1 MSGLRQAPWIAA
13 QLKGVAKEVAGS
25 MLADEQME
33 HEGQVLQEQALQASD
48 AQGEPSDA

>member
-1 MSGLRQAPWIAA
+1 MSGLRQAPWITS

-33 HEGQVLQEQALQASD
+33 HEGRVLQGQALQASD
-48 AQGEPSDA
+48 ARGDLSDA

>member
-1 MSGLRQAPWIAA
+1 MLSLKEAPWIAS
-13 QLKGVAKEVAGS
+13 QLRGVAKEVAGS